1 MITFLIILGLYII
14 HILISRQLWIWM
26 RLITEDDCSKN
37 EAGIICAFMPGGVF
51 ILTLIFISIIIPDI
65 KINNFFTPKKY
76 RK

>member
-1 MITFLIILGLYII
+1 MITFLICIGSYVA

-37 EAGIICAFMPGGVF
+37 EAGIICALIPGGVF
-51 ILTLIFISIIIPDI
+51 ILILIFISIIIPDI
-65 KINNFFTPKKY
+65 KINKFFTPKKY